1 MMGEELSTR
10 WDGVRKIWEI
20 IDQLRGEPGC
30 PWDRKQTPASVQTYL
45 VEEAHEA
52 AAAVRAG
59 DLQEAAE
66 ELGDVLFMVLFLIH
80 LYEEES
86 RFRLEDVCEL
96 INTKMIRR
104 HPHVFGDT
112 SVESA
117 QQVRDNWEKIK
128 AAEKQAADK
137 KPGEGDATDSIP
149 ASLPA
154 LIRAYRIQS
163 RLAQQDG
170 DAWNSMDSQTRD
182 FLKSSQDLAQDLLDG
197 ASPAAGR
204 FGELLFRLV
213 NLARIHG
220 LRSEDCLHEFL
231 NELAQ
236 KDGPRK

>member
-1 MMGEELSTR
+1 MGEEPRSR
-10 WDGVRKIWEI
+10 WNGVRKIWEI

-30 PWDRKQTPASVQTYL
+30 PWDKKQTPASVQTYL

-59 DLQEAAE
+59 DTEEAAE

-128 AAEKQAADK
+128 AAEKKAGRR
-137 KPGEGDATDSIP
+137 KPGDGNAIDSIP
-149 ASLPA
+149 ASLPG

-163 RLAQQDG
+163 RLAQQNG
-170 DAWNSMDSQTRD
+170 DAWNSTESQAHD
-182 FLKSSQDLAQDLLDG
+182 FLKSSQDLARDLLDG
-197 ASPAAGR
+197 TSPAAGR
-204 FGELLFRLV
+204 FGEILFQLV
-213 NLARIHG
+213 NLARIQG

-231 NELAQ
+231 NDVIRR
-236 KDGPRK
+236 DGRQE

>member
-1 MMGEELSTR
+1 MEEELSTR

-20 IDQLRGEPGC
+20 IDQLRGDPGC

-59 DLQEAAE
+59 DLEEAAE

-86 RFRLEDVCEL
+86 RFRLEDVCDL

-112 SVESA
+112 TVDSA
-117 QQVRDNWEKIK
+117 QQVRDNWERIK
-128 AAEKQAADK
+128 AAEKQAANQK
-137 KPGEGDATDSIP
+137 AGEGSATDSIP

-154 LIRAYRIQS
+154 LIRAYRMQS

-170 DAWNSMDSQTRD
+170 EVWNSRELNARGL
-182 FLKSSQDLAQDLLDG
+182 LKSCERLAQSLLSG
-197 ASPAAGR
+197 GSPPAEM
-204 FGELLFRLV
+204 FGELLFQLV
-213 NLARIHG
+213 NLARIQG
-220 LRSEDCLHEFL
+220 LRSEDCLHHHL
-231 NELAQ
+231 NKLT
-236 KDGPRK
+236 RKGGRGE

>member
-1 MMGEELSTR
+1 MGEEPRSR
-10 WDGVRKIWEI
+10 WNGVRKIWEI

-30 PWDRKQTPASVQTYL
+30 PWDKKQTPASVQTYL

-59 DLQEAAE
+59 DPEEAAE

-86 RFRLEDVCEL
+86 RFGLEDVCEL

-128 AAEKQAADK
+128 AAEKQATAK
-137 KPGEGDATDSIP
+137 ETGEGNATDSIP

-163 RLAQQDG
+163 RLAQQNG
-170 DAWNSMDSQTRD
+170 DAWNSMESQAHD

-197 ASPAAGR
+197 TSPAAGR
-204 FGELLFRLV
+204 FGELLFQLV
-213 NLARIHG
+213 NLARIQG
-220 LRSEDCLHEFL
+220 LRSEDCLHNHL
-231 NELAQ
+231 NELT
-236 KDGPRK
+236 RKGGRGE